1 MSAKGIF
8 LDFMQKAVLGNG
20 SDFIQN
26 KKIYSEVFTIKHRN
40 IELNILN
47 TQLFKTKSLIY
58 H

>member
-1 MSAKGIF
+1 
-8 LDFMQKAVLGNG
+8 MQKAVLGNG